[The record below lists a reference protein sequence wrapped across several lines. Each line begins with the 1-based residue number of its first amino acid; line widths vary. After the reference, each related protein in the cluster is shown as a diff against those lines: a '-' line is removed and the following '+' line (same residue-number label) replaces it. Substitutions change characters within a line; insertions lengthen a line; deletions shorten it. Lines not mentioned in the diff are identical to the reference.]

1 MYTDMKEAKFRPST
15 PVQLDDIHDFVLER
29 FKEVKNMSEL
39 VKFHTINKFM
49 IMAHSP
55 NHLNKLGN
63 IVANHEDL
71 EFSKILE
78 IYEKELNKALESE
91 PTIKSHYN
99 TLQHITGHFSAD
111 FTTSEKGYFLKML
124 QSFREGMVEL
134 SEVLKILKDST
145 IKYDKKYLV
154 RQTYFLLFTETENC

>member
-1 MYTDMKEAKFRPST
+1 MYIEMKEVNFRSST
-15 PVQLDDIHDFVLER
+15 PVHIYDIHEFVLER
-29 FKEVKNMSEL
+29 FEEVNNMSEL

-49 IMAHSP
+49 MMAHSP

-63 IVANHEDL
+63 IVANHDNL

-78 IYEKELNKALESE
+78 TYKKELNEALESS
-91 PTIKSHYN
+91 PTVKSHYN

-124 QSFREGMVEL
+124 QSFRDGMVEL

-145 IKYDKKYLV
+145 MKYDKTYLV
-154 RQTYFLLFTETENC
+154 KQTYFLLFTETENC